1 MSVKHPIISI
11 TGSSG
16 AGTSSVKATFKQIF
30 RRERISVAYVEGD
43 SFHRYNR
50 EEMKAQMG
58 EAQAKGH
65 HNFSH
70 FGPAANLLFE
80 LEKLFREYGETGS
93 GSYRHYAHDENE
105 AAKLGCPQAPSQNG
119 KSFRLIQI
127 SYSMKASMEPLSLM
141 TLTLLAMLI

>member
-16 AGTSSVKATFKQIF
+16 AGTSSVKATFEQIF

-50 EEMKAQMG
+50 EEMKAQMS
-58 EAQAKGH
+58 EAQAQGH

-105 AAKLGCPQAPSQNG
+105 AAKLGVPPGTFTKWEELPPNTDIL
-119 KSFRLIQI
+119 F
-127 SYSMKASMEPLSLM
+127 YEDYMEP
-141 TLTLLAMLI
+141 